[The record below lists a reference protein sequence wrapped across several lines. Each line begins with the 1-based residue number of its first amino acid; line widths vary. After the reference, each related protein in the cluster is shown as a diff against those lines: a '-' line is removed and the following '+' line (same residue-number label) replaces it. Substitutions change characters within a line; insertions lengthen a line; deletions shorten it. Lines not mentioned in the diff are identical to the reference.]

1 MIGLDWLSSCNSI
14 EGNKTERT
22 LQKEMYQMES

>member
-1 MIGLDWLSSCNSI
+1 MIDLDWLSSYKTV

-22 LQKEMYQMES
+22 LQKKMYQMEN